1 MNSKITKNNKGFTLI
16 EVMIATAIFGLVIVL
31 IINAFRQQDSQNVSQ
46 NQVTEI
52 QQNVRAGFHMII
64 SEIRMA
70 GFDPDGSYGTGI
82 TAAGTGAAGSP
93 LTFTYIARNDCVDN
107 DGDAG
112 IPDPPCGNVNVDE
125 EGEIKTVTIN
135 LFSSSIDGGGSID
148 EVQIDAAGQPI
159 AENISTLL
167 FTYFDSN
174 GTQIFPSASATP
186 AELATIKAVNV
197 QLTAGPEESERNL
210 LTNKGGGNRTLESL
224 IKCRNL

>member
-1 MNSKITKNNKGFTLI
+1 MNSKITKNNKGFTLM
-16 EVMIATAIFGLVIVL
+16 EVMIATAIFGIIIVL
-31 IINAFRQQDSQNVSQ
+31 IMNAFRQQDSQNVSQ

-107 DGDAG
+107 DGDSA
-112 IPDPPCGNVNVDE
+112 DPTNCSDVNVDE

-210 LTNKGGGNRTLESL
+210 LTYKGGGNRTLESL